1 MGTDVTNTFLL
12 KFFIYHQNCGR
23 HKFRR
28 FVGFRRGVAYSCNKP
43 ALRIRLRCVAYKAT
57 ELNLYPISLSL
68 NLKSQFLSLIVFAL
82 ALIVSEISLYLL

>member
-28 FVGFRRGVAYSCNKP
+28 FVGFRRGVAYSCNKLE
-43 ALRIRLRCVAYKAT
+43 LRTRLR
-57 ELNLYPISLSL
+57 NL
-68 NLKSQFLSLIVFAL
+68 NLKSQYSIFVLRKKLRNLHAKSQ
-82 ALIVSEISLYLL
+82 

>member
-28 FVGFRRGVAYSCNKP
+28 FVGFRRGVAYSRNKGRGIFALQ
-43 ALRIRLRCVAYKAT
+43 ALRTRLRNLALRTKRNKLALVQ
-57 ELNLYPISLSL
+57 ELQNL
-68 NLKSQFLSLIVFAL
+68 NLKSQFSIRFF
-82 ALIVSEISLYLL
+82 ET